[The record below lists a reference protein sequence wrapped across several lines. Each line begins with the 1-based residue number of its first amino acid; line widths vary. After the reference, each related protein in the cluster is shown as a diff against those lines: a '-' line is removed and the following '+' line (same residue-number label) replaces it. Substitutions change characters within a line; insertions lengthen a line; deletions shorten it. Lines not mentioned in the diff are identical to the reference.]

1 MIIYFG
7 IGTNLGNRE
16 ENLRRAIEL
25 LHERVGECMACSSVY
40 RSAPQGFVSE
50 NEFANIVAVCESDY
64 SPEEVLLIT
73 QQIEREM
80 GRKEKSVDGVYHDR
94 VIDIDLLQA
103 RGERR
108 KAKGDEMK
116 GERREVRGDEVI
128 RRSGEMLT
136 LPHPR
141 MQERDFVM
149 IPLREVE
156 AILN

>member
-1 MIIYFG
+1 MLIYFG
-7 IGTNLGNRE
+7 IGSNLGNRE
-16 ENLRRAIEL
+16 ANLLRAIEL
-25 LHERVGECMACSSVY
+25 LHERVGECVACSSVY
-40 RSAPQGFVSE
+40 RSAPQGFVSD
-50 NEFANIVAVCESDY
+50 NEFANMVAVCQTVH

-80 GRKEKSVDGVYHDR
+80 GRTEKSVNGVYHDR

-103 RGERR
+103 RG
-108 KAKGDEMK
+108 DEAN
-116 GERREVRGDEVI
+116 EAI
-128 RRSGEMLT
+128 RRSGERLT

-156 AILN
+156 AILINVH

>member
-1 MIIYFG
+1 MVIYFG

-16 ENLRRAIEL
+16 ENLRKAVEL
-25 LHERVGECMACSSVY
+25 LHERVGECIACSSVY

-50 NEFANIVAVCESDY
+50 NEFANIVAVCQTIH

-73 QQIEREM
+73 QQIERDM
-80 GRKEKSVDGVYHDR
+80 GRTEKSVNGVYHDR

-103 RGERR
+103 RG
-108 KAKGDEMK
+108 DEA
-116 GERREVRGDEVI
+116 I
-128 RRSGEMLT
+128 RRSGERLT

-156 AILN
+156 AILINVH

>member
-1 MIIYFG
+1 MVIYFG

-16 ENLRRAIEL
+16 ENLRKAVEL
-25 LHERVGECMACSSVY
+25 LHERVGECIACSSVY

-50 NEFANIVAVCESDY
+50 NEFANIVAVCQTIH

-80 GRKEKSVDGVYHDR
+80 GRTEKTVNGVYHDR

-103 RGERR
+103 
-108 KAKGDEMK
+108 KGDEAN
-116 GERREVRGDEVI
+116 EANEAI
-128 RRSGEMLT
+128 RRSGERLT

-156 AILN
+156 AILTNVH

>member
-1 MIIYFG
+1 MVIYFG

-16 ENLRRAIEL
+16 ENLRKAVEL
-25 LHERVGECMACSSVY
+25 LHERVGECIACSSVY

-50 NEFANIVAVCESDY
+50 NEFANIVAVCQTIH

-80 GRKEKSVDGVYHDR
+80 GRTEKSVNGVYHDR

-103 RGERR
+103 RG
-108 KAKGDEMK
+108 DE
-116 GERREVRGDEVI
+116 EI
-128 RRSGEMLT
+128 RRSGERLT

-156 AILN
+156 AILTNVH

>member
-1 MIIYFG
+1 MIIYLG

-16 ENLRRAIEL
+16 ENLRKAVEL
-25 LHERVGECMACSSVY
+25 LHERVGECIACSSVY

-50 NEFANIVAVCESDY
+50 NEFANIVAVCQTIH

-80 GRKEKSVDGVYHDR
+80 GRTEKSVNGVYHDR

-103 RGERR
+103 RG
-108 KAKGDEMK
+108 DEA
-116 GERREVRGDEVI
+116 I
-128 RRSGEMLT
+128 RRSDERLT

-156 AILN
+156 AILTNVH

>member
-1 MIIYFG
+1 MNTSLLIYLPNSKQNMLIYFG
-7 IGTNLGNRE
+7 IGSNLGNRE
-16 ENLRRAIEL
+16 TNLLRAIEL
-25 LHERVGECMACSSVY
+25 LHERVGECVACSSVY

-50 NEFANIVAVCESDY
+50 NEFANMVAVCRTIH

-80 GRKEKSVDGVYHDR
+80 GRTEKSVDGVYHDR

-103 RGERR
+103 RG
-108 KAKGDEMK
+108 DEA
-116 GERREVRGDEVI
+116 I
-128 RRSGEMLT
+128 RRSDERLM